1 MGFSAVTTVWFV
13 TRTQN
18 NRERWA
24 AENVARQGHAF
35 YLPQTLET
43 SYTELAGRRAKIAK
57 CRPLFPS
64 YLFVKVESGQW
75 GFLTGTFGIAAVVLG
90 TASKPAT
97 IHDSVIQSLRA
108 REIDGMVQL
117 PSRNSFKDGD
127 AVRPVDGVFKGRIG
141 IVEGMPEASRRKVLF
156 DFLGRKT
163 SILIAEAALEAA

>member
-1 MGFSAVTTVWFV
+1 VTSVWFV
-13 TRTQN
+13 TRTQS

-24 AENVARQGHAF
+24 AENVARQGHAY

-43 SYTELAGRRAKIAK
+43 SYAELAGRRAKIAK

-90 TASKPAT
+90 TANKPAT
-97 IHDSVIQSLRA
+97 IHDSIIDGLRA
-108 REIDGMVQL
+108 REVDGMVKL

-127 AVRPVDGVFKGRIG
+127 TVRPTDGVFKGRIG